1 MYICP
6 TCGKEFPTEE
16 KIKKHSLACWRK
28 ANPHYKSKPAPQGET
43 IITKEVDNDILNF
56 FNSFE
61 RSGQND
67 SKD

>member
-28 ANPHYKSKPAPQGET
+28 ANPHYKSKTPPRGET
-43 IITKEVDNDILNF
+43 IFSRKIDNTIADF
-56 FNSFE
+56 FNTF
-61 RSGQND
+61 N
-67 SKD
+67 KDGDLYDG